1 VRKPWPGHSSNPL
14 ANSHCYLNGF
24 LGVQGKL
31 NGQMG
36 ICSEFELIVG
46 GLASFSTRFKA
57 YHTSYNSV
65 SLEGAEAVFQT
76 A

>member
-1 VRKPWPGHSSNPL
+1 
-14 ANSHCYLNGF
+14 
-24 LGVQGKL
+24 
-31 NGQMG
+31 MG

-76 A
+76 AWFVIPHAGNECRSPLGVL